1 MAKLNELLKRKHPE
15 LWQNL
20 EDKQMD
26 PQFYSFRWL
35 TLLLSQEFELPDIFR
50 LWDSFFADPNRFEFM
65 SYFCCAMLVYAPIVT
80 PPPPDT
86 LHVFFFVLFSS
97 HLIPVQH
104 SAVADDLLRGS
115 FADNLKLLQV
125 RFDGWLL
132 G

>member
-65 SYFCCAMLVYAPIVT
+65 SYFCCAMLVYAPLFT
-80 PPPPDT
+80 PHT
-86 LHVFFFVLFSS
+86 HTFLFRFSLLFSS
-97 HLIPVQH
+97 HGTRPSVTQC
-104 SAVADDLLRGS
+104 RCG
-115 FADNLKLLQV
+115 
-125 RFDGWLL
+125 
-132 G
+132 